1 MNPRSELEK
10 GVNLLLPALEPS
22 GFKYE
27 FKVEGQGS
35 GGPFASCYFVS
46 GNKYL
51 ELSFRYSLGCVKYRV
66 SSTAFNHRDYMDAI
80 GVRSKAKYPGF
91 SSEPIKAFEH
101 LAYDISNFADVFLTG
116 SEDEFI
122 KLINSYKDKPKRSG
136 FAALSNNET

>member
-35 GGPFASCYFVS
+35 GGPFASGYFIS

-51 ELSFRYSLGCVKYRV
+51 ELSFRYSLGCVEYKV
-66 SSTAFNHRDYMDAI
+66 SNTVFSHSDYMDAI
-80 GVRSKAKYPGF
+80 GVRNKAKYPGF
-91 SSEPIKAFEH
+91 SSDPIKAFEH
-101 LAYDISNFADVFLTG
+101 LAYDISNFAEVFLSG
-116 SEDEFI
+116 SEDEFTQ
-122 KLINSYKDKPKRSG
+122 LINFYKHKPKRSG